1 MFSALKRA
9 FNWHWHLLA
18 LGSATGVALLSG
30 NAGMMMP
37 LVAAAEIAY
46 LGLLG
51 LNPRFQKVLIA
62 TGKNDKPAVVENP
75 NEQFRRLLDFL
86 GPEDLE
92 RFQHVRR
99 RCASLIDLRNRMDG
113 QSSNIGVKELRNE
126 SVDRMLWLFLKLL
139 HQKSGMERFLATTDR
154 VAIDHELAEA
164 RIEFQHAQERDQASS
179 VESRLTSSIRE
190 RISTIESRMENLHQA
205 ESNLELVTAE
215 ISKTEQQITHLCEV
229 GMTGKDSAGL
239 TAQIDSISSSMQS
252 TESTFANSSLDSI
265 LDEDTVPPLVSL
277 SSMPPQLPQ
286 NRRLTE

>member
-1 MFSALKRA
+1 M
-9 FNWHWHLLA
+9 
-18 LGSATGVALLSG
+18 LSG
-30 NAGMMMP
+30 NPGMMLP
-37 LVAAAEIAY
+37 LVAALEIAY

-51 LNPRFQKVLIA
+51 LNPRFQKVLVA
-62 TGKNDKPAVVENP
+62 TGKNDKKPMVTENP
-75 NEQFRRLLDFL
+75 NAQFRRLLDFL

-92 RFQHVRR
+92 RFQHVRS

-113 QSSNIGVKELRNE
+113 QSSNAGVSELRNE

-154 VAIDHELAEA
+154 TGIEEELSEA
-164 RIEFQHAQERDQASS
+164 KVEHQHAQERDQHSS

-190 RISTIESRMENLHQA
+190 RIATIESRLENLQQA
-205 ESNLELVTAE
+205 ENNLELVTAE

-229 GMTGKDSAGL
+229 GMTSKDSAGL

-265 LDEDTVPPLVSL
+265 LDDNDTVPPLVSL
-277 SSMPPQLPQ
+277 GSIPPQLPQ
-286 NRRLTE
+286 QRGLTE